1 MELKTAIEILEYHQ
15 EWRLGKRE
23 EMIHEPKK
31 LTEALDMVLTQVK
44 SNNSGSFLS
53 KIKTLLEQYRDEE
66 MPDWNTPFHYNA
78 EGWASMRYFINWL
91 EDKGNDYEL

>member
-1 MELKTAIEILEYHQ
+1 MELQTAIEILEYHQ

-23 EMIHEPKK
+23 GMYDPKK
-31 LTEALDMVLTQVK
+31 LTQALNVVLTQVK
-44 SNNSGSFLS
+44 SNNSGSYLS

-66 MPDWNTPFHYNA
+66 MPDWNTPFHCDA
-78 EGWASMRYFINWL
+78 EGWASMKYFINWL

>member
-1 MELKTAIEILEYHQ
+1 MELQTAIEILEYHQ

-31 LTEALDMVLTQVK
+31 LTQALDVVLNQFK
-44 SNNSGSFLS
+44 SNNSGSFFL

-66 MPDWNTPFHYNA
+66 MPDWNTPFHCDA
-78 EGWASMRYFINWL
+78 EGWASMKYFINWL